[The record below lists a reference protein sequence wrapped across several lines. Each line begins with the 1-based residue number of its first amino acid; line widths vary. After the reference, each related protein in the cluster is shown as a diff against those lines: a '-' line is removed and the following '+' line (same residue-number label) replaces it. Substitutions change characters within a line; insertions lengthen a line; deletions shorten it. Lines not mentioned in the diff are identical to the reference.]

1 MTLVEFLRY
10 RLAEE
15 EEWARAA
22 SGPEWHSRYEDQP
35 DCHMYGDYGFYVR
48 GPAGTPEFE
57 DSEQGKHDADF
68 IARHD
73 PARVL
78 ADVKAKRAIV
88 DRHSEVCYGAHEGV
102 GSVTMCRECRDQ
114 RGPCWT
120 LRNLASVYADHPDYD
135 ATWTP

>member
-1 MTLVEFLRY
+1 MRLVDFLTA
-10 RLAEE
+10 RLDEDEAVAERLRSSSVGDP
-15 EEWARAA
+15 W
-22 SGPEWHSRYEDQP
+22 GWQP
-35 DCHMYGDYGFYVR
+35 NRLETCEKRRVDY
-48 GPAGTPEFE
+48 P
-57 DSEQGKHDADF
+57 
-68 IARHD
+68 

-88 DRHSEVCYGAHEGV
+88 DRHSEVYYGAHEGV

-135 ATWTP
+135 ATWAP